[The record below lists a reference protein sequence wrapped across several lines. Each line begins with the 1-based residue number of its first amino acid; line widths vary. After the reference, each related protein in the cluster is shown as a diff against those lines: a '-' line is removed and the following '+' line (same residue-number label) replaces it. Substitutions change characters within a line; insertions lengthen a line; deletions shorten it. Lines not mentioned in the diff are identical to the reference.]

1 MGENDGDTSKE
12 LVKLLDFVKADLEE
26 SEADFEDEYIRHIQ
40 EKIRSI
46 KGSRKMEEQF
56 MILEEMLRDERA
68 EGKAEGK
75 AEAILELL
83 EELGTIPE
91 AVQNRIMNESDMEVL
106 KKWHKLSAR
115 VNTLEEFLKKM

>member
-40 EKIRSI
+40 ERIRSI

-56 MILEEMLRDERA
+56 MILEEMLRDER
-68 EGKAEGK
+68 AEGK